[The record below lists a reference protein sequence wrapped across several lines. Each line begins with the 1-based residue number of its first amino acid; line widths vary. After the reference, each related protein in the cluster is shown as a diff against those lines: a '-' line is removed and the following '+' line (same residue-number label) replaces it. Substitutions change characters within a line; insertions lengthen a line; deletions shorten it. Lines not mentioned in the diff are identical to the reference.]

1 MPIIGQTFPQLID
14 AHKASGPGQ
23 VIELLAQDNPILDDA
38 IARACNMGATERT
51 MIRTGLPTATCGRLY
66 QGVPQSK
73 TTMQQVDDTT
83 GFLEAR
89 SSIDTRL
96 LKLAKDPAKQRLI
109 DSAPFFETMNQEMA
123 TGIFYHDIAT
133 TPERFRG
140 LGARY
145 DAFYTGVKAG
155 APRRAD
161 VQVVDGGGRGSD
173 NTSIWFVTWGDH
185 ATSLIYPEG
194 TTAGVTMQDKG
205 EESKNSEAAKALWI
219 EAAKSSASFVKVMH
233 DMNIHKQVCNR
244 LIEPF
249 QMMKTCITATQWG
262 NFFNLRL
269 HTDADPTIYALAEAM
284 KSAMNSSKPQQLKE
298 GEWHIPFVNEV
309 RVEGNQVFYD
319 QDGFQISVEDAL
331 MISCSCSA
339 QTSYRLNDYSLEKA
353 KIIYDKLIN
362 SKPAHSSPTEHCAM
376 PITRKNSNP
385 LSTPLDYFGVK
396 GVTHIDRNLGPCSGN
411 FHGWVQYRQLI
422 PDNAVM
428 Y

>member
-23 VIELLAQDNPILDDA
+23 VIELLAADNPILDDA

-51 MIRTGLPTATCGRLY
+51 MIRTGLPTATWGRLY

-123 TGIFYHDIAT
+123 TGLFYHDIAT

-161 VQVVDGGGRGSD
+161 VQVGDGGGRGSD

-205 EESKNSEAAKALWI
+205 EEPVLDAAGNTYYAKVATYEWHMGVTVKDWRYNARVANIDVSDMLAGTVDLWALMRDAYYRLRSRRRDGLASRIAIYMNTDVMQVLEAQSTDRALTTARNNTVSLSSATVEGKEVKMYRGIPIRETDALLNTEAAL
-219 EAAKSSASFVKVMH
+219 
-233 DMNIHKQVCNR
+233 
-244 LIEPF
+244 P
-249 QMMKTCITATQWG
+249 
-262 NFFNLRL
+262 
-269 HTDADPTIYALAEAM
+269 AM
-284 KSAMNSSKPQQLKE
+284 
-298 GEWHIPFVNEV
+298 V
-309 RVEGNQVFYD
+309 
-319 QDGFQISVEDAL
+319 
-331 MISCSCSA
+331 
-339 QTSYRLNDYSLEKA
+339 
-353 KIIYDKLIN
+353 
-362 SKPAHSSPTEHCAM
+362 
-376 PITRKNSNP
+376 
-385 LSTPLDYFGVK
+385 
-396 GVTHIDRNLGPCSGN
+396 
-411 FHGWVQYRQLI
+411 
-422 PDNAVM
+422 
-428 Y
+428 

>member
-1 MPIIGQTFPQLID
+1 MNLI
-14 AHKASGPGQ
+14 KAEVIKDSYNPDFDSRITTM
-23 VIELLAQDNPILDDA
+23 VIEYPRIILSELNTHRVLSKNSSSSRAVPVKKMLELIASNPAMPVRFGDNQP
-38 IARACNMGATERT
+38 G
-51 MIRTGLPTATCGRLY
+51 
-66 QGVPQSK
+66 
-73 TTMQQVDDTT
+73 
-83 GFLEAR
+83 
-89 SSIDTRL
+89 
-96 LKLAKDPAKQRLI
+96 
-109 DSAPFFETMNQEMA
+109 
-123 TGIFYHDIAT
+123 
-133 TPERFRG
+133 
-140 LGARY
+140 
-145 DAFYTGVKAG
+145 
-155 APRRAD
+155 
-161 VQVVDGGGRGSD
+161 
-173 NTSIWFVTWGDH
+173 
-185 ATSLIYPEG
+185 
-194 TTAGVTMQDKG
+194 MQDKG
-205 EESKNSEAAKALWI
+205 ENSKNSEAAKVLWI
-219 EAAKSSASFVKVMH
+219 EAAKSSASYVKVMH

-249 QMMKTCITATQWG
+249 QMMKTCITATQWS

-284 KSAMNSSKPQQLKE
+284 KSAMNSSNPVELKE
-298 GEWHIPFVNEV
+298 GEWYVPFVNEV

-376 PITRKNSNP
+376 PITRKTSN
-385 LSTPLDYFGVK
+385 PLDYFGVK
-396 GVTHIDRNLGPCSGN
+396 GVTHIDRNLVPCSGN